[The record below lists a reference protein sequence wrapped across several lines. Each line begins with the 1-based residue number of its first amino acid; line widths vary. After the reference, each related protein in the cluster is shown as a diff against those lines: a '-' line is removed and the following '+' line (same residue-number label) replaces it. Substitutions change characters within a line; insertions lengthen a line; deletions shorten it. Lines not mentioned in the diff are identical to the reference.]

1 MYYTSNM
8 DTVIN
13 TTQNADVY
21 NYSHLSRFRENWDVV
36 VTNEFHRF

>member
-8 DTVIN
+8 DTAIN

-21 NYSHLSRFRENWDVV
+21 NYSQSKKVEGKLGCCGNK
-36 VTNEFHRF
+36 